1 MPPCHENAVIHQIK
15 RGYTSENVPCDENQS
30 GTHADTNHWDELAS
44 ARWVIKS
51 VIFGFILLLVLGDRT
66 FRDSLRSSTT
76 YKASTEE
83 AGNGEGGEYE
93 LFRGCF

>member
-44 ARWVIKS
+44 ARWVIKK
-51 VIFGFILLLVLGDRT
+51 VIFWVYLTV
-66 FRDSLRSSTT
+66 S
-76 YKASTEE
+76 
-83 AGNGEGGEYE
+83 
-93 LFRGCF
+93 FRGSYFP